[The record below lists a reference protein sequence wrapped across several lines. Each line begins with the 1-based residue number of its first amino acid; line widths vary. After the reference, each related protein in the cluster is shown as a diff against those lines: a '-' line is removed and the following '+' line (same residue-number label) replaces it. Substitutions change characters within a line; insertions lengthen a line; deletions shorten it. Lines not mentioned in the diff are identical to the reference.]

1 METLIRRI
9 PEKVTR
15 TDLTDQLDTS
25 INETR
30 KLCAKFN
37 VDSSKCP
44 QPERHGFV
52 NVPNQR
58 PLIQMQSKIEEE
70 WENFRIIQQL
80 RECKELRKS

>member
-9 PEKVTR
+9 PEKETR

-52 NVPNQR
+52 NAPN
-58 PLIQMQSKIEEE
+58 
-70 WENFRIIQQL
+70 
-80 RECKELRKS
+80 